1 MNQAP
6 PPGDCMDRVAYSLI
20 WYGRVLVNP
29 AAVSVEL
36 ARPTSV
42 TGSPGSSCQL

>member
-1 MNQAP
+1 
-6 PPGDCMDRVAYSLI
+6 MDSVAYSLI
-20 WYGRVLVNP
+20 WYGRELVSP
-29 AAVSVEL
+29 AAVRVEL